1 VGRGAHEHAGA
12 RSGERVGD
20 EDGPGR
26 AHDVERGGPEAMAQ
40 RHRGAA
46 EAGGNRVAVAPEG
59 HGRSVV
65 DGCRHLQGGRIRGG
79 GQGRRR
85 LFVGQLADG
94 RPPRPGP
101 VSGRRFDPG
110 RAAQPGVPGRREEP
124 VEAHLGHLHRV
135 GGQRPPP
142 PAGGK
147 THRSFD
153 GPLAVPPPGR
163 AGHDDGPV
171 VLGDRGEV
179 RLDVDRPGHD
189 DRGHPVD
196 PPPASGAAQAA
207 QDAVH
212 RLDEM
217 CLVGGRSQHAPGA
230 ARVGKGAQQD
240 VGGAAP
246 GRRAP
251 LEPVPLDLLAGG
263 MIDVYGV
270 ATSHAGTGLA
280 VRAELRHAHL
290 ADEGGVAEGV
300 AERDHLVEQRRGPH
314 VGVVGEPGPQVGHEP
329 LERIG
334 RRAPA
339 HARGALALQVGTDR
353 LAVPSQ
359 VAGDR

>member
-1 VGRGAHEHAGA
+1 MGRGAHEHAGA

-171 VLGDRGEV
+171 VLGDRGEA

-196 PPPASGAAQAA
+196 PPPAS
-207 QDAVH
+207 
-212 RLDEM
+212 
-217 CLVGGRSQHAPGA
+217 
-230 ARVGKGAQQD
+230 
-240 VGGAAP
+240 GAAP